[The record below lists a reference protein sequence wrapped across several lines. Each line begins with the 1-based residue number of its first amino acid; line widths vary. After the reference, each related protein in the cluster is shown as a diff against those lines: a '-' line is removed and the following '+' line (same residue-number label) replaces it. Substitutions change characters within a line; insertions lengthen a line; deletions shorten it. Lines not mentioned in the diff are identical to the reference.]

1 MNRRTYMVAAGSI
14 ASALLA
20 GCIDELDDG
29 DDTDA
34 SNSDGGDDTGDG
46 NNTND
51 TPDNDNTADDTR
63 DSNPIDAVEA
73 YVRAGENADIDAT
86 IEAVHKDSPLLPFLE
101 DGETDFDEIEDVE
114 IVDHETI
121 ETDVTAAD
129 VLDLQY
135 AETLFQDEDEL
146 ANTLDGEDAVLL
158 DVAFDPEDSFREDTW
173 VVVTEGEEWKMF
185 WATAEPPEN
194 PAEQLEP
201 ELTDTENAV
210 VADIDWE
217 PDIDNPGEW
226 ARVTL
231 TDEPGIEADAVRVES
246 TVAGSEFEFS
256 GESGTAW
263 SGSWANVNLNEEGD
277 QIVVT
282 AITDNEETVVHRV
295 HYEP

>member
-14 ASALLA
+14 ASALFA
-20 GCIDELDDG
+20 GCIDELDNG
-29 DDTDA
+29 GDTDT
-34 SNSDGGDDTGDG
+34 SNTDNGDDTGDG
-46 NNTND
+46 NGTND
-51 TPDNDNTADDTR
+51 TADNDTR
-63 DSNPIDAVEA
+63 DSDPIDAVEA

-86 IEAVHKDSPLLPFLE
+86 IEAVHEESPLLPFLE
-101 DGETDFDEIEDVE
+101 EGETDFDEIDDVE

-121 ETDVTAAD
+121 KKDVTAAD

-146 ANTLDGEDAVLL
+146 ANALDGEAAVLL
-158 DVAFDPEDSFREDTW
+158 DVTFDPEDSFREDTW

-185 WATAEPPEN
+185 WATAEPPET
-194 PAEQLEP
+194 PAEQLDP
-201 ELTDTENAV
+201 EIIDEDDAV
-210 VADIDWE
+210 VADIDWD

-231 TDEPGIEADAVRVES
+231 VDEPGIEADAVRIES
-246 TVAGSEFEFS
+246 TIADSEFEFS
-256 GESGTAW
+256 GESQTAW